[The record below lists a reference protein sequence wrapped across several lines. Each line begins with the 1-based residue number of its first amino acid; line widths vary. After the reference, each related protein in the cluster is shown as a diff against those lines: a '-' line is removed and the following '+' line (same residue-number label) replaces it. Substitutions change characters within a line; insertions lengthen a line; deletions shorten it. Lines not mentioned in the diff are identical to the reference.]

1 MKVRLLALILMGLCE
16 KILEAIARCLAD
28 LTKLHS
34 SGGED
39 AAATNAACDL
49 KSLRYIPHP
58 IPHNL
63 FAINSTTYRK
73 ENRADVR
80 QLVEQK
86 TDMVAAWCSD
96 YNFFDT
102 SRSIFVEQLPSNE
115 YLQVVAA
122 SFPVLR
128 FDSSTEVKWSSRS
141 DRPFF

>member
-1 MKVRLLALILMGLCE
+1 MEPETVE
-16 KILEAIARCLAD
+16 PE
-28 LTKLHS
+28 TV
-34 SGGED
+34 EPE
-39 AAATNAACDL
+39 TVE
-49 KSLRYIPHP
+49 PETVEPETVEPETVEPETVEP

-73 ENRADVR
+73 ENRANVR

-128 FDSSTEVKWSSRS
+128 FDSSAEVKWSSRS

>member
-1 MKVRLLALILMGLCE
+1 MESEIVE
-16 KILEAIARCLAD
+16 SETVEAETVESETVEAETVEAE
-28 LTKLHS
+28 TV
-34 SGGED
+34 EPE
-39 AAATNAACDL
+39 TVE
-49 KSLRYIPHP
+49 P

-128 FDSSTEVKWSSRS
+128 
-141 DRPFF
+141 